1 MSLVQQLLTIAFA
14 ASANFLTRV
23 VPFRLFQRG
32 NQTPRYIQGLGEFL
46 PGAIMVMLVVYC
58 LRNVTW
64 LAGFDC
70 LHDYD
75 FSPPE
80 VAVLVCFNDYRH
92 HRLHSNGQLC
102 LLDDKVGGK

>member
-64 LAGFDC
+64 LSGNHGWPDLISC
-70 LHDYD
+70 TITI
-75 FSPPE
+75 
-80 VAVLVCFNDYRH
+80 LVHLKWRSLFASMIIGTTAYILMVNF
-92 HRLHSNGQLC
+92 
-102 LLDDKVGGK
+102 VF